1 MTPLDPSI
9 LRSELVPL
17 LKRGL
22 RGLKDRG
29 SIKEDTLV
37 ATDGLEQNW

>member
-1 MTPLDPSI
+1 MASIDPSI
-9 LRSELVPL
+9 LISQLVPL

-29 SIKEDTLV
+29 SNKEDTLV